1 MLVLMGSSIHHG
13 AGEMCLEA
21 AAAGGRS
28 RRGGKKQAAS
38 AAAAAEQQK
47 VPKQPQRGLGVAQL
61 EKIRMQN
68 QMIAAYR
75 SGGLNPPPPSQHQQQ
90 QVHFAA
96 AAAAGPPPPAA
107 ASPFQPSS
115 YLTVSARPPGNRSKC
130 CSLLIETLLQEKIIV
145 YGCLPLYI
153 YICGLQGC
161 FETMDHRRIAADV
174 QYGQYYAENLLPYG
188 SSRPPATS
196 PLYVV
201 VHDAKDSSPPSGYMQ
216 HTPQY
221 DYWAARSSGGH
232 ELSGGAGSTEE
243 LDLELRL

>member
-1 MLVLMGSSIHHG
+1 MGSSIHHG

-68 QMIAAYR
+68 QMT
-75 SGGLNPPPPSQHQQQ
+75 
-90 QVHFAA
+90 
-96 AAAAGPPPPAA
+96 AA

-115 YLTVSARPPGNRSKC
+115 YLT
-130 CSLLIETLLQEKIIV
+130 
-145 YGCLPLYI
+145 
-153 YICGLQGC
+153 GC

>member
-1 MLVLMGSSIHHG
+1 MGSSIHHG

-115 YLTVSARPPGNRSKC
+115 YLT
-130 CSLLIETLLQEKIIV
+130 
-145 YGCLPLYI
+145 
-153 YICGLQGC
+153 GC